1 MNKQKTRYTRGMP
14 KAYKM
19 PIDEFCMCYGLDIK
33 VIMHRLNIT
42 CWQDFDALV
51 VPTALWDTKP
61 HIIKRA
67 LKMLNMG
74 WSHKEI
80 ANRLGIPDEHV
91 AIIENLSE
99 YEKEIYLDVEGK
111 YFKTY
116 FHLNSDAI
124 DVSRIFHAV
133 DPDSMIVSA

>member
-1 MNKQKTRYTRGMP
+1 MNKQKTRYTKGMP

-19 PIDEFCMCYGLDIK
+19 PIDEFCERYGLDIK

-51 VPTALWDTKP
+51 VPTSLWDTKP
-61 HIIKRA
+61 HIIKRV

-74 WSHKEI
+74 WSHPEI
-80 ANRLGIPDEHV
+80 ANRLGIPEQHV
-91 AIIENLSE
+91 SIIENMSE
-99 YEKEIYLDVEGK
+99 YEKEIYTDAEGK
-111 YFKTY
+111 YFKTF

-124 DVSRIFHAV
+124 DVSKIFHVVA
-133 DPDSMIVSA
+133 PDNVVVSA

>member
-1 MNKQKTRYTRGMP
+1 MNKQKTRYTKGMP

-19 PIDEFCMCYGLDIK
+19 PIDEFCERYGLDIK

-51 VPTALWDTKP
+51 VPTSLWDTKP
-61 HIIKRA
+61 HIIKRV

-74 WSHKEI
+74 WSHPEI
-80 ANRLGIPDEHV
+80 ANRLGIPEQHV
-91 AIIENLSE
+91 SIIENMSE
-99 YEKEIYLDVEGK
+99 YEKEIYTDAEGK
-111 YFKTY
+111 YFKTF

-124 DVSRIFHAV
+124 DVSKIFHVV
-133 DPDSMIVSA
+133 DPDTVVVSA

>member
-1 MNKQKTRYTRGMP
+1 MNKQKTRYTKGMP

-19 PIDEFCMCYGLDIK
+19 PIDEFCMRYGLDIK

-51 VPTALWDTKP
+51 VPTSLWDTKP

-67 LKMLNMG
+67 LNLLNMG

-80 ANRLGIPDEHV
+80 ANRLGIPEEHV
-91 AIIENLSE
+91 DIIENMSD
-99 YEKEIYLDVEGK
+99 YEKEIYTDAEGK
-111 YFKTY
+111 YFKTF
-116 FHLNSDAI
+116 FHLNSEAI
-124 DVSRIFHAV
+124 DVSRIFHPV
-133 DPDSMIVSA
+133 DIDNMIVNA

>member
-1 MNKQKTRYTRGMP
+1 MP

-19 PIDEFCMCYGLDIK
+19 PIDEFCMRYGLDIK

-67 LKMLNMG
+67 LTLLNMG
-74 WSHKEI
+74 WSHAEI
-80 ANRLGIPDEHV
+80 AKRLGIPDEHV
-91 AIIENLSE
+91 AIIENMSD
-99 YEKEIYLDVEGK
+99 YEKEIYLDVDHK

-116 FHLNSDAI
+116 FHLNSEAI

-133 DPDSMIVSA
+133 DPDSMVVSA

>member
-1 MNKQKTRYTRGMP
+1 MNKQKTRYTKGMP

-19 PIDEFCMCYGLDIK
+19 PIDEFCERYGLDIK

-51 VPTALWDTKP
+51 VPTSLWDTKP
-61 HIIKRA
+61 HIIKRV

-74 WSHKEI
+74 WSHPEI
-80 ANRLGIPDEHV
+80 ANRLGIPEQHIS
-91 AIIENLSE
+91 IIENMSE
-99 YEKEIYLDVEGK
+99 YEKEIYTDAEGK
-111 YFKTY
+111 YFKTF

-124 DVSRIFHAV
+124 DVSKIFHVV
-133 DPDSMIVSA
+133 DPDTVVVSA